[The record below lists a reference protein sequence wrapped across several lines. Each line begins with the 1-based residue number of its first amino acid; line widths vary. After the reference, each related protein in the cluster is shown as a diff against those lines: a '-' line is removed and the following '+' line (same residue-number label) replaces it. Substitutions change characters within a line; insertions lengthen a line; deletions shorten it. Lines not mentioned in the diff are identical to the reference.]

1 MGDGAMLTG
10 HDLLTIERTL
20 QLAIAPAFLLSG
32 VFSLLTLLTNRLQR
46 LADIREA
53 MIHEGHAPPIE
64 RRRLSRRARL
74 IYRAITCTIVTSV
87 LLCVLVIA
95 GFLEPL
101 AGITAGLH
109 VAGLLV
115 GAMAMLTAALCFFLA
130 EALVS
135 SADLPRPEDD

>member
-1 MGDGAMLTG
+1 MMTG

-32 VFSLLTLLTNRLQR
+32 VFALLTLLTNRLQR
-46 LADIREA
+46 LGEIRAE
-53 MIHEGHAPPIE
+53 MKHEGNAPPAE
-64 RRRLSRRARL
+64 RRLLARRARL
-74 IYRAITCTIVTSV
+74 IYHAITCTIITAI

-101 AGITAGLH
+101 AGVTAGLH

-115 GAMAMLTAALCFFLA
+115 GAMMMLTAGLCFFLF
-130 EALVS
+130 EVLVS
-135 SADLPRPEDD
+135 SSTLSLYSDE

>member
-1 MGDGAMLTG
+1 MLTG

-32 VFSLLTLLTNRLQR
+32 VFALLTLLTNRLQR
-46 LADIREA
+46 LAELRDEMR
-53 MIHEGHAPPIE
+53 HDGTAPPAE
-64 RRRLSRRARL
+64 RRVLARRARL
-74 IYRAITCTIVTSV
+74 IYRAITCTIVTAV

-101 AGITAGLH
+101 AGVTAGTH

-115 GAMAMLTAALCFFLA
+115 GAMAMLTAGICFFLA
-130 EALVS
+130 EVLVS
-135 SADLPRPEDD
+135 ANSLRLKDEL